1 MSRPCPMDLRVRV
14 VGALQD
20 GGLSCHQ
27 AAAHYGVGGTAIRWV
42 QRVRRTGS
50 AAPGRIGG
58 YKPRRLVGE
67 HRVWLRERCRSGDF
81 TLRGLVSELAGR
93 GPKVDYCSVW
103 AFVHEKKLSFKRLRR
118 RRAGRAVRPSCVGGR
133 SSRPAS
139 IASTPRGW
147 CSSTRLGPRPT
158 WRRCVAGRPVA
169 PG

>member
-1 MSRPCPMDLRVRV
+1 MSRPYPMDLRAQV

-93 GPKVDYCSVW
+93 RPKVDYRSVR
-103 AFVHEKKLSFKRLRR
+103 AFVHEKKLSFKKLRR
-118 RRAGRAVRPSCVGGR
+118 RRAGSSGHRAAAG
-133 SSRPAS
+133 A
-139 IASTPRGW
+139 
-147 CSSTRLGPRPT
+147 
-158 WRRCVAGRPVA
+158 VAGPPA
-169 PG
+169 